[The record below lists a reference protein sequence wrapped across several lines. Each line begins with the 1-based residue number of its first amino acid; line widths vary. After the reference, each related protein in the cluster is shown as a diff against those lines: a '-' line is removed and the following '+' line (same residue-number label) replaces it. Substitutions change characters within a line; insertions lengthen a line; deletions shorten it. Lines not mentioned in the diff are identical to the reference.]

1 MNGHLISTP
10 SGLLL
15 LRNITELCIAAREPR
30 RAAAGG
36 ARAMLRYR
44 CPGPLAGWSACRLL
58 VDCACGCGPL
68 WNQSDEFEP
77 GRVETRAEPY
87 DDVIQSAGAPW

>member
-1 MNGHLISTP
+1 MHRG
-10 SGLLL
+10 
-15 LRNITELCIAAREPR
+15 

-58 VDCACGCGPL
+58 VARLCGCGPL
-68 WNQSDEFEP
+68 CNQSCEFEP
-77 GRVETRAEPY
+77 GSGETRAEPY
-87 DDVIQSAGAPW
+87 DDVIQAQVRFGDARSPICIRVWIKQLAAFWVHP